1 MPSVKIPKK
10 SAETDMTPF
19 VDIAFLI
26 LTFFIMATKMKPPS
40 PVEITTPY
48 SVSSKELEQKDALM
62 IEMDK
67 DGRVFFTIQTE
78 KKEDDA
84 LKYNVIKN
92 LNQTRNLGLTDADM
106 KNFVRSPTVGVPFA
120 QLKGYFSRPE
130 EQRKAVKQDGVPVT
144 DTANNE
150 LYYWIRDAVSVFA
163 GRPLLYMVKGDN
175 NAKYP
180 VFKGVIDAL
189 RKNEQFKYQLITSPE
204 AVPIGTDEYRR
215 RSASVAPGATASR

>member
-10 SAETDMTPF
+10 STDNDMTPF

-26 LTFFIMATKMKPPS
+26 LSFFIMVTKFKPPS

-48 SVSSKELEQKDALM
+48 SVSSKELEQRDAVL

-67 DGRVFFTIQTE
+67 AGRVFFTMQTE

-84 LKYNVIKN
+84 LKYDLIKN
-92 LNQTRNLGLTDADM
+92 LNAARNLGLTDAEM
-106 KNFVRSPTVGVPFA
+106 KSFVKTPTVGVPFA
-120 QLKGYFSRPE
+120 KLKPFLATPE
-130 EQRKAVKQDGVPVT
+130 DQRKNIREEGIPVT

-150 LYYWIRDAVSVFA
+150 LYYWVRDAISVFA
-163 GRPLLYMVKGDN
+163 GKKISYLVKGDN
-175 NAKYP
+175 DAKYP
-180 VFKGVIDAL
+180 AFKGVIDAL

-204 AVPIGTDEYRR
+204 AVPAGTDLY
-215 RSASVAPGATASR
+215 TSRTKG

>member
-26 LTFFIMATKMKPPS
+26 LTFFIMATKMKPPE

-48 SVSSKELEQKDALM
+48 SVSSKSLEEKDALM

-67 DGRVFFTIQTE
+67 AGRVFFTINTE
-78 KKEDDA
+78 RPQDND
-84 LKYNVIKN
+84 LKYQLIKN
-92 LNQTRNLGLTDADM
+92 LNQTRNLGLTEAEM
-106 KNFVRSPTVGVPFA
+106 RSFVKDPTVGVPFN
-120 QLKGYFSRPE
+120 QLKSYLAVPMD
-130 EQRKAVKQDGVPVT
+130 QRKNAKQDGIPVT
-144 DTANNE
+144 DSLNNE
-150 LYYWIRDAVSVFA
+150 LYYWVRDGIAVFA
-163 GRPLLYMVKGDN
+163 GRQINYMVKGDN

-189 RKNEQFKYQLITSPE
+189 RKNDQNKYKLITSPE
-204 AVPIGTDEYRR
+204 AVPMGTELYRTR
-215 RSASVAPGATASR
+215 NAPKTDAGA

>member
-10 SAETDMTPF
+10 AADTDMTPF

-48 SVSSKELEQKDALM
+48 SVSSKELQQKDALM

-67 DGRVFFTIQTE
+67 EGRVFFTIQTE
-78 KKEDDA
+78 KADDNT
-84 LKYNVIKN
+84 LKYNVISN
-92 LNQTRNLGLTDADM
+92 LNKTRNLGLTDAEM
-106 KNFVRSPTVGVPFA
+106 KNFVRTPTVGVPFS
-120 QLKGYFSRPE
+120 QLKSYFSLPE
-130 EQRKAVKQDGVPVT
+130 EQRKTIKQPGVPVT

-150 LYYWIRDAVSVFA
+150 LYYWIRDAVSVFS
-163 GRPLLYMVKGDN
+163 GRKLLYMVKGDN
-175 NAKYP
+175 SAKYP

-204 AVPIGTDEYRR
+204 AVPVGTEEYRR
-215 RSASVAPGATASR
+215 RGVASAQQTASS

>member
-10 SAETDMTPF
+10 VADTDMTPF

-48 SVSSKELEQKDALM
+48 SVSSKELEQKDAVM

-67 DGRVFFTIQTE
+67 DGRVFFTVQTE
-78 KKEDDA
+78 KADDNT
-84 LKYNVIKN
+84 LKYNLIKN
-92 LNQTRNLGLTDADM
+92 LSQTRNLGLTDAEM
-106 KNFVRSPTVGVPFA
+106 KNFVRSPTIGVPFTK
-120 QLKGYFSRPE
+120 LKGYFSTPE
-130 EQRKAVKQDGVPVT
+130 EQRKNIKQEGVPVT
-144 DTANNE
+144 DSANNE
-150 LYYWIRDAVSVFA
+150 LYYWVRDAVSVFS
-163 GRPLLYMVKGDN
+163 GRKLLYMVKGDN

-189 RKNEQFKYQLITSPE
+189 RRNEQFKYQLITSPE
-204 AVPIGTDEYRR
+204 AVPMGTDEYRR
-215 RSASVAPGATASR
+215 RSGAGATASR